1 MSWLSAGIAAVGGAI
16 QNISAGREADKNR
29 RFQERMSST
38 AAQRSV
44 EDFRKAGLNPA
55 LAYERTASTPGG
67 SVAPVEDVGAKV
79 VSSALAAKQMQANV
93 ELTKAQTAKVNAE
106 SAMLGTDLSLRT
118 TSTEGQPTWR
128 DAQIAERVARL
139 RDLAHQGVLQP
150 HDERLRALA
159 VLMQR
164 ELLKRTSTIGETFE
178 DADRARDALRTFM
191 ERGFSSASEAK
202 KALDAWS
209 EALRANVREADS
221 AWSRSGWKPSADRGV
236 VGAAKRVIP
245 KSLTRR

>member
-79 VSSALAAKQMQANV
+79 VSSALAATQMKANV
-93 ELTKAQTAKVNAE
+93 ELTKAQTEKVMAE
-106 SAMLGTDLSLRT
+106 RELLAHDVTLRS
-118 TSTEGQPTWR
+118 TSQAGQPSWR
-128 DAQIAERVARL
+128 DEQMAVRLSRL
-139 RDLAHQGVLQP
+139 RDLAHQGALQP
-150 HDERLRALA
+150 HDERLR
-159 VLMQR
+159 VLQVMMQR
-164 ELLKRTSTIGETFE
+164 EALKRTGFIGDTFD
-178 DADRARDALRTFM
+178 DAAGVRDFIK
-191 ERGFSSASEAK
+191 RGFSSASEAR

-209 EALRANVREADS
+209 AALSSKARGAVPRATSALRKTREDLP
-221 AWSRSGWKPSADRGV
+221 RFLKPDD
-236 VGAAKRVIP
+236 
-245 KSLTRR
+245 LLRRRR